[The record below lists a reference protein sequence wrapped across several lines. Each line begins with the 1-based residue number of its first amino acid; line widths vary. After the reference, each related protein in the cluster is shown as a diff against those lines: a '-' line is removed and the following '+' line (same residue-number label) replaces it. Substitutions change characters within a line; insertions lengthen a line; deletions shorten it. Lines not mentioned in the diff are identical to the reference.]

1 MNIAVLGVGFKGGTE
16 DVRNSPATPIIK
28 ALLEKNANIKIY
40 DPLAMDNYQKAMSR
54 HTHITYY
61 LYAHEAL
68 KGASMCLILNDSE
81 EFKKLTSDDFIKNMK
96 RPLVFDGRN
105 IFKLDAL
112 PGVEYHSVGRKT
124 VGKLEK

>member
-1 MNIAVLGVGFKGGTE
+1 
-16 DVRNSPATPIIK
+16 
-28 ALLEKNANIKIY
+28 
-40 DPLAMDNYQKAMSR
+40 
-54 HTHITYY
+54 
-61 LYAHEAL
+61 
-68 KGASMCLILNDSE
+68 MCLILNDSE